1 MYHYNEIN
9 GNHWSKW
16 FGGLITQIVS
26 LWCFF
31 SRFIGLWSHKAMNWC
46 YAARIPTTLDKGQ
59 VLECAFVFVN
69 VYSNNMC
76 ICKSFGLCL
85 RGWLLHSTSDCWQL
99 ERVLCLCVIFYSYA
113 FYILVVYLHTSVFV
127 CYLLVYLCISQNNGL
142 SGRILNANC
151 AGQDPGVRPTLGPR
165 PKL

>member
-16 FGGLITQIVS
+16 FGGLITQIDS
-26 LWCFF
+26 WWCFF
-31 SRFIGLWSHKAMNWC
+31 LDLLVYEATKQWIGA
-46 YAARIPTTLDKGQ
+46 TLDKGQ

-69 VYSNNMC
+69 VYCTNMC

-85 RGWLLHSTSDCWQL
+85 KGWLLHLTSGCWQL

-142 SGRILNANC
+142 SGRILNANY